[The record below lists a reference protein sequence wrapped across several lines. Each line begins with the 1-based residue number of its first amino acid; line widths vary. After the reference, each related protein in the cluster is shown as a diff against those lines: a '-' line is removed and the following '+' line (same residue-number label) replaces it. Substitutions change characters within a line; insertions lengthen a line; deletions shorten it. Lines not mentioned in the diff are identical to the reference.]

1 MADLVIPLL
10 LIFVSAFALAKKQDV
25 YGDLTDGAAEGLR
38 VLARVAPSLV
48 ILLTAV
54 QLFRASGA
62 MALLC
67 QFTAPLFRLL
77 GIPPEVA
84 PLVFVRPLS
93 GSAALAV
100 GADLMKTYGV
110 DSVIGKTAAVMLGST
125 ETTFYTISVYFGAAK
140 IKRTRYAV
148 AAALIADCIGFVAS
162 AFAVRVML

>member
-1 MADLVIPLL
+1 MADLLIPLL
-10 LIFVSAFALAKKQDV
+10 LIFVSAFALVKKQDV
-25 YGDLTDGAAEGLR
+25 YTDLVDGAQNGLH
-38 VLARVAPSLV
+38 VLARIAPSLI

-62 MALLC
+62 MELLC
-67 QFTAPLFRLL
+67 RFSAPLFRLL

-93 GSAALAV
+93 GSAAFAV
-100 GADLMKTYGV
+100 GADLMQTYGV
-110 DSVIGKTAAVMLGST
+110 DSPIGKTAAVMLGST

-148 AAALIADCIGFVAS
+148 AAALFADFVGFVAS